1 MPLPAAKDANTGESY
16 DIYLQDGNTYDSQGN
31 PVSVI
36 RTPDTVITPNTYN
49 QQLASKS
56 YETKEKGLETVYP
69 EFDLI
74 TGAGLAKDVGLFGL
88 SKLGN
93 KWAKNKLL
101 DSSVK
106 NITKNLGNSTEGFQE
121 IPLEDG
127 FVYRT
132 FTPSHGGFVKNN
144 RVYNRN
150 YGIGD
155 VKVQNGKYYSVRQA
169 HFNNPDKLWWDK
181 FGHNRGQ
188 VVQVTKESNTQ
199 SLQDAANNGFSLNWG
214 FFGKGYKLSDPI
226 ETDKVITYRKDPISG
241 TMIPSMPGKIVT
253 NKQLPSEIFQATED
267 NPIMQLSYYKPTR
280 KAWSTG
286 KAEGNEATSYFF
298 KQQPNQRFELV
309 KDVGPNNYSV
319 HFKTDRN
326 GLNYGNKMQLFA
338 KVADEVPEG
347 ANLSTWGSVSKGGI
361 HGINRFGKD
370 FGFIR
375 NGTRQLTMK
384 GTKEPVE
391 VGVFQKPLN
400 HHLQGD
406 DAVKMFKEY
415 GGTPIP
421 EGSLN
426 GDQLRKYV
434 MEARER
440 YGLMDNPNISDEE
453 IAQALYKHTNEL
465 GKGSAAINSQGEPQL
480 LFRGDTKPYT
490 KLKVNHNQIGKSDTE
505 DNVLGTMFLD
515 RTGIGEGWGP
525 DRYMY
530 LANQD
535 NEVMAPYRD
544 GIETAS
550 FTTLQP
556 KFKPDYITPV
566 EGKGFVGNF
575 DISYPYYKYDR
586 RYGVISGGK
595 ISSEAFADGYT
606 NQLNGFVVRTPHE
619 RDITNEV
626 YTNGMY
632 RTPKAGEEFQWR
644 VPHTTDIS
652 SAPRETRILQ
662 NKAIIKDAQQKNQG
676 LLRSKAGS
684 PYRDEHDK
692 YDYLVVPDFNV
703 RNVKHILPYDLRIPR
718 NWSDPNIFRIAAPI
732 GMSLPFLNNSQK

>member
-1 MPLPAAKDANTGESY
+1 MKWIPKYQKAGKLNFKTTGLPWQQSKQDQEITRNTQSTGTLNPTNLKSRLQPAAKNLKAKYNNLSTKERVALAKRSMPHSEIVTVRD
-16 DIYLQDGNTYDSQGN
+16 QQGNTKTSINPQAGAMSGADPVGEFVVGTAAGN
-31 PVSVI
+31 
-36 RTPDTVITPNTYN
+36 
-49 QQLASKS
+49 L
-56 YETKEKGLETVYP
+56 GL
-69 EFDLI
+69 
-74 TGAGLAKDVGLFGL
+74 GLGKMAL
-88 SKLGN
+88 SKMGQNAVSHWARNSLLNETAGN
-93 KWAKNKLL
+93 LT
-101 DSSVK
+101 K
-106 NITKNLGNSTEGFQE
+106 NIATPLMESEAV
-121 IPLEDG
+121 PLEDG

-132 FTPSHGGFVKNN
+132 FTPSHGGWVRDG

-150 YGIGD
+150 YGLGD
-155 VKVQNGKYYSVRQA
+155 VRIQDGKYYSVRQA

-214 FFGKGYKLSDPI
+214 SFGKGYRLSDPI
-226 ETDKVITYRKDPISG
+226 KTNEVINYKLDPITN
-241 TMIPSMPGKIVT
+241 TMVPSMPGKIIN
-253 NKQLPSEIFQATED
+253 NKQTPSEILSA
-267 NPIMQLSYYKPTR
+267 PI
-280 KAWSTG
+280 
-286 KAEGNEATSYFF
+286 
-298 KQQPNQRFELV
+298 V
-309 KDVGPNNYSV
+309 NNYSY
-319 HFKTDRN
+319 
-326 GLNYGNKMQLFA
+326 L
-338 KVADEVPEG
+338 
-347 ANLSTWGSVSKGGI
+347 
-361 HGINRFGKD
+361 
-370 FGFIR
+370 
-375 NGTRQLTMK
+375 NGTYTGFK
-384 GTKEPVE
+384 GI
-391 VGVFQKPLN
+391 KPKLN
-400 HHLQGD
+400 HHLQGE

-440 YGLMDNPNISDEE
+440 YGLIDNPNISDEE

-480 LFRGDTKPYT
+480 LFRGDTKPYN

-535 NEVMAPYRD
+535 NEVMAPYRN

-556 KFKPDYITPV
+556 RFKPDYITPV
-566 EGKGFVGNF
+566 EGKGFVGDF

-619 RDITNEV
+619 REI
-626 YTNGMY
+626 
-632 RTPKAGEEFQWR
+632 
-644 VPHTTDIS
+644 
-652 SAPRETRILQ
+652 
-662 NKAIIKDAQQKNQG
+662 
-676 LLRSKAGS
+676 
-684 PYRDEHDK
+684 
-692 YDYLVVPDFNV
+692 
-703 RNVKHILPYDLRIPR
+703 
-718 NWSDPNIFRIAAPI
+718 
-732 GMSLPFLNNSQK
+732 

>member
-1 MPLPAAKDANTGESY
+1 MKQIPKYQKAGKLNFKTTGLPWQQSK
-16 DIYLQDGNTYDSQGN
+16 QD
-31 PVSVI
+31 
-36 RTPDTVITPNTYN
+36 
-49 QQLASKS
+49 
-56 YETKEKGLETVYP
+56 
-69 EFDLI
+69 
-74 TGAGLAKDVGLFGL
+74 
-88 SKLGN
+88 
-93 KWAKNKLL
+93 
-101 DSSVK
+101 
-106 NITKNLGNSTEGFQE
+106 QE
-121 IPLEDG
+121 IT
-127 FVYRT
+127 R
-132 FTPSHGGFVKNN
+132 
-144 RVYNRN
+144 
-150 YGIGD
+150 
-155 VKVQNGKYYSVRQA
+155 
-169 HFNNPDKLWWDK
+169 
-181 FGHNRGQ
+181 
-188 VVQVTKESNTQ
+188 NTQ
-199 SLQDAANNGFSLNWG
+199 STGTLNPTNLKSRLQPVAKNLKAKYNNL
-214 FFGKGYKLSDPI
+214 PI
-226 ETDKVITYRKDPISG
+226 KERIALAKRSMPHSEIVTVKDQQGNTKTSTNPQAGAMSG
-241 TMIPSMPGKIVT
+241 TDPVGEFIVGTAAGNLGLGLGKMALSKMGQNAVSHWARNSLLNETAGNLTKNVSQGIT
-253 NKQLPSEIFQATED
+253 NNLAAKEYTAGD

-309 KDVGPNNYSV
+309 KDVEPNNYSV

-361 HGINRFGKD
+361 HGVNRFGKD
-370 FGFIR
+370 FGFIQ

-400 HHLQGD
+400 HHLQGE

-465 GKGSAAINSQGEPQL
+465 GKGSAAVNSQGKPQL

-535 NEVMAPYRD
+535 NEVMAPYRN
-544 GIETAS
+544 GIEIAS

-566 EGKGFVGNF
+566 EGKGFVGDF

-692 YDYLVVPDFNV
+692 YDYLVVPDFNA

>member
-1 MPLPAAKDANTGESY
+1 MKWIPKYQSDNKTKYASAAKDANTGESY

-56 YETKEKGLETVYP
+56 YGTKEKGLETVYP

-101 DSSVK
+101 DSYVK
-106 NITKNLGNSTEGFQE
+106 NITKNLDNPTIGFQE
-121 IPLEDG
+121 VPLEDG

-132 FTPSHGGFVKNN
+132 FTPSHGGFVRNN

-214 FFGKGYKLSDPI
+214 SFGKGYRLSDPI
-226 ETDKVITYRKDPISG
+226 KTNEVINYKLDPITN
-241 TMIPSMPGKIVT
+241 TMVPSMPGKIIN
-253 NKQLPSEIFQATED
+253 NKQTPSEI
-267 NPIMQLSYYKPTR
+267 LS
-280 KAWSTG
+280 
-286 KAEGNEATSYFF
+286 TSIA
-298 KQQPNQRFELV
+298 
-309 KDVGPNNYSV
+309 NNYSYLKNTYTG
-319 HFKTDRN
+319 FK
-326 GLNYGNKMQLFA
+326 
-338 KVADEVPEG
+338 
-347 ANLSTWGSVSKGGI
+347 GI
-361 HGINRFGKD
+361 
-370 FGFIR
+370 
-375 NGTRQLTMK
+375 
-384 GTKEPVE
+384 
-391 VGVFQKPLN
+391 KPKLN
-400 HHLQGD
+400 HHLQGE

-440 YGLMDNPNISDEE
+440 YGLINNPNISDEE

-480 LFRGDTKPYT
+480 LFRGDTKAYT
-490 KLKVNHNQIGKSDTE
+490 QLKDHPSPTDLATKSGTMDNSLGTLFLGELPGTGQKGQGLERYLVRGQEFNGDPKLIGSGTGAK
-505 DNVLGTMFLD
+505 VLGGDGKYHTEIRQIIPKDARPLVTYPTRF
-515 RTGIGEGWGP
+515 G
-525 DRYMY
+525 
-530 LANQD
+530 D
-535 NEVMAPYRD
+535 NAV
-544 GIETAS
+544 
-550 FTTLQP
+550 
-556 KFKPDYITPV
+556 
-566 EGKGFVGNF
+566 
-575 DISYPYYKYDR
+575 YKLPAKY
-586 RYGVISGGK
+586 
-595 ISSEAFADGYT
+595 SESKT
-606 NQLNGFVVRTPHE
+606 NNINAFVVRTPAV
-619 RDITNEV
+619 RDASKEISVLNDDWLIKGGSKVNYHGPLNPTNE
-626 YTNGMY
+626 
-632 RTPKAGEEFQWR
+632 R
-644 VPHTTDIS
+644 
-652 SAPRETRILQ
+652 SAMAEHYSYIL
-662 NKAIIKDAQQKNQG
+662 KDAQKKQQG
-676 LLRSKAGS
+676 LLKSNPNS
-684 PYRDEHDK
+684 PLRDEHD
-692 YDYLVVPDFNV
+692 DYTYFAVPNWNKS
-703 RNVKHILPYDLRIPR
+703 NVKSLLPYDLRIPR